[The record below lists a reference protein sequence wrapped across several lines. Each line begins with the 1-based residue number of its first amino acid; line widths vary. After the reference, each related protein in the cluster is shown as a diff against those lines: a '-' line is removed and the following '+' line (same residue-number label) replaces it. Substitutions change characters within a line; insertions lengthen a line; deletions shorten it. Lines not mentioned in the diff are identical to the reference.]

1 MHEINQQA
9 VKLEITF
16 VCPKSWHSVL
26 KRKKKA
32 QMSSH
37 QKIHLCGEKKRRGV
51 DRKSRRHNTFLFA
64 RLSTSTDVLCIRQNG
79 DQTSTSGQARAGAA
93 PAQQLSVFILLSLN
107 DKIQRQF
114 YALLLWTLYSGVLF
128 GKEEEMSR
136 QASGPLWDCSLE
148 NRVRVHSLIP
158 QLFYILTCNQKIPQ
172 KEHFKESYL
181 CLEMKL
187 EH

>member
-64 RLSTSTDVLCIRQNG
+64 RLSASTDVLCIGQNG
-79 DQTSTSGQARAGAA
+79 DQTSTSGRARAVPLLPAA
-93 PAQQLSVFILLSLN
+93 LGVHPALFKWQNRKTVLC
-107 DKIQRQF
+107 
-114 YALLLWTLYSGVLF
+114 LLLWTLYSGVLF

-136 QASGPLWDCSLE
+136 QASGPLGDCSLE
-148 NRVRVHSLIP
+148 NGIRVHSLIP

-181 CLEMKL
+181 CLEMKP